1 MKVVITGAAGFLGQ
15 RLAKRLLERGRLIGS
30 HGREEAIDTLV
41 LADVV
46 AAPPIDDP
54 RVLTVEG
61 DVADPLSFD
70 RVIDDETT
78 SIFHLA
84 AVVSGQAEADFDL
97 GMRVNFDATRSLFET
112 CRARGQRPRVIFA
125 SSCAVYGGELPEA
138 VPEFHALTPQSSY
151 GTQKAMSE
159 LLLNDYTRRGFIDG
173 RALRL
178 PTISVR
184 PGKPNAALSSFA
196 SGIIREPLNGEI
208 AVCPVP
214 ASTRVWLLSPATVTE
229 CFLVAHDLPGEAL
242 GSNRSLILPGLTVSV
257 GGMIAALE
265 RVAGRAVSERVRMEP
280 DPRVERIV
288 STWPVALDGSRA
300 SGLGFP
306 TDRAFEDI
314 VRRYVADDM
323 PRQGAGR

>member
-138 VPEFHALTPQSSY
+138 VPELHALTPQSSY

-242 GSNRSLILPGLTVSV
+242 GSNRSLILPGFTVSV
-257 GGMIAALE
+257 EEMIAALE
-265 RVAGRAVSERVRMEP
+265 RVAGRSVAERVRIEP
-280 DPRVERIV
+280 DKRVEQIV

-300 SGLGFP
+300 LRLGFP
-306 TDRAFEDI
+306 TDHAFEDI
-314 VRRYVADDM
+314 VRRYVAEDM

>member
-125 SSCAVYGGELPEA
+125 SSCAVYGGELPET
-138 VPEFHALTPQSSY
+138 VPELHALMPQSSY

-229 CFLVAHDLPGEAL
+229 CFLAAHDIDGEAL

>member
-138 VPEFHALTPQSSY
+138 VPELHALTPQSSY

-229 CFLVAHDLPGEAL
+229 CFLAAHDIDGEAL

-288 STWPVALDGSRA
+288 STWPAALDGSRA